1 MARLIAPWS
10 VKGIDDETRELARR
24 KAKNAGINIGAWINK
39 AILDHGSQE
48 HVGATDL
55 PNVEGDS
62 DPEKSDPQQDSNEPS
77 NDIISQRLQQLNKN
91 LDGEL
96 RPMMFALNNLALR
109 LAAAEALQKK
119 ESKKINKIEPVAIK
133 PKVDEDVRNEIIDE
147 ELDTEELMSEQS
159 TSSLERPDPFPPAG
173 DLNEEIDVPKT
184 LRQKSNLELKSVPI
198 SENRQ
203 SNGKS
208 FSVKAF
214 LILFSL
220 IVFSAVGA
228 ASFYFFPQTTNKI
241 SKQISAATEH
251 HLDAV
256 SQTLN
261 DSLLYS
267 QRLLELFLGKSAGLV
282 ETEKK
287 SKIDRG
293 SSIDKEGFKKTEIKP
308 GNKTS
313 PSVSSRLVL
322 PHVEN
327 SVSKNIVALNDN
339 KQNKPI
345 DNPLHEEIK
354 QKKTLKFLRAKAND
368 GDARAQYRL
377 GLHWIKKEKNQNNY
391 LKAATWF
398 KLAAVQGLKEAQYSL
413 GVLYD
418 TGVGLEKDE
427 NQAFLWYHAAANHH
441 HPMAQFNIATF
452 YLERENGKDDFEN
465 ALRWFELASK
475 NGVDEAAH
483 NVSILSIEDKSSE
496 LKKSDILKLYTR
508 EPAKQLKKL
517 SRSPIP
523 YKLKNG
529 AATQKVEITQKEEVK
544 SSLVLYIQKE
554 LRSNGFYLGPID
566 GKLGPNT
573 KAAIS
578 VYQLENGF
586 VASGMPSIQLLDY
599 IKREANK

>member
-39 AILDHGSQE
+39 AILDHGSHE
-48 HVGATDL
+48 PFGATDL
-55 PNVEGDS
+55 PNVVGDS
-62 DPEKSDPQQDSNEPS
+62 DPEKSDPQQDSNEPF

-119 ESKKINKIEPVAIK
+119 EPKKINKIEPVAIK
-133 PKVDEDVRNEIIDE
+133 PKVDEAVRNEIINE
-147 ELDTEELMSEQS
+147 ELDTEELINEPP

-184 LRQKSNLELKSVPI
+184 LRQKSNMESESVPI

-267 QRLLELFLGKSAGLV
+267 QRLLELFLGKSAGVV

-293 SSIDKEGFKKTEIKP
+293 SSSDKESFKKTEIKP
-308 GNKTS
+308 GNKTP

-345 DNPLHEEIK
+345 NNPLHEEIK
-354 QKKTLKFLRAKAND
+354 QKKTLKFLRAKANN
-368 GDARAQYRL
+368 GDALAQYRL

-441 HPMAQFNIATF
+441 HPMAQFNIANF
-452 YLERENGKDDFEN
+452 YLEREDGKDDFEN

-517 SRSPIP
+517 SRSSIP
-523 YKLKNG
+523 YKLKSG

>member
-24 KAKNAGINIGAWINK
+24 KAKNSGINIGAWINR
-39 AILDHGSQE
+39 AILDHGSRE
-48 HVGATDL
+48 HLGATDL
-55 PNVEGDS
+55 HKVVADS
-62 DPEKSDPQQDSNEPS
+62 IPENSDSQQFFNESS

-96 RPMMFALNNLALR
+96 RPIMFALNNLALR

-119 ESKKINKIEPVAIK
+119 EPKKINKTEPVAIK
-133 PKVDEDVRNEIIDE
+133 PKLDEDARNEITKG
-147 ELDTEELMSEQS
+147 ELDTEELINEQPKP
-159 TSSLERPDPFPPAG
+159 SLERPDPFPPAG
-173 DLNEEIDVPKT
+173 DLNEEIDAPKMV
-184 LRQKSNLELKSVPI
+184 QKKSNMELDSVPI

-208 FSVKAF
+208 FSVKAS
-214 LILFSL
+214 LILFGL

-228 ASFYFFPQTTNKI
+228 ASFYLYPQITDKI
-241 SKQISAATEH
+241 SKQMSAATEH

-267 QRLLELFLGKSAGLV
+267 QRLLKLLLGKSAGV
-282 ETEKK
+282 AETEKK

-293 SSIDKEGFKKTEIKP
+293 SSTDKEDFKKSASEP
-308 GNKTS
+308 GNKAPHS
-313 PSVSSRLVL
+313 FSGRVVVS
-322 PHVEN
+322 HVEN

-339 KQNKPI
+339 KQNEPT
-345 DNPLHEEIK
+345 NSPLHEEIT
-354 QKKTLKFLRAKAND
+354 QKKTLNFLRTKANN
-368 GDARAQYRL
+368 GDAFAQYKL
-377 GLHWIKKEKNQNNY
+377 GLHWIKKEKNQNNF

-441 HPMAQFNIATF
+441 HPMAQFNIANF
-452 YLERENGKDDFEN
+452 YLERGNGNDDFEN

-483 NVSILSIEDKSSE
+483 NFSILSIEDNYSE

-517 SRSPIP
+517 SRSSNP
-523 YKLKNG
+523 YKSKNR
-529 AATQKVEITQKEEVK
+529 AETQKVEIAQEEEVK
-544 SSLVLYIQKE
+544 SSLVLSIQKE
-554 LRSNGFYLGPID
+554 LRLNGFYLGPTD

-573 KAAIS
+573 KAAIN
-578 VYQLENGF
+578 VYQLENGL

-599 IKREANK
+599 IKRETNK

>member
-1 MARLIAPWS
+1 M
-10 VKGIDDETRELARR
+10 
-24 KAKNAGINIGAWINK
+24 
-39 AILDHGSQE
+39 
-48 HVGATDL
+48 
-55 PNVEGDS
+55 
-62 DPEKSDPQQDSNEPS
+62 
-77 NDIISQRLQQLNKN
+77 
-91 LDGEL
+91 
-96 RPMMFALNNLALR
+96 
-109 LAAAEALQKK
+109 
-119 ESKKINKIEPVAIK
+119 
-133 PKVDEDVRNEIIDE
+133 
-147 ELDTEELMSEQS
+147 
-159 TSSLERPDPFPPAG
+159 
-173 DLNEEIDVPKT
+173 
-184 LRQKSNLELKSVPI
+184 
-198 SENRQ
+198 
-203 SNGKS
+203 NG
-208 FSVKAF
+208 
-214 LILFSL
+214 
-220 IVFSAVGA
+220 
-228 ASFYFFPQTTNKI
+228 
-241 SKQISAATEH
+241 
-251 HLDAV
+251 
-256 SQTLN
+256 
-261 DSLLYS
+261 
-267 QRLLELFLGKSAGLV
+267 
-282 ETEKK
+282 
-287 SKIDRG
+287 
-293 SSIDKEGFKKTEIKP
+293 
-308 GNKTS
+308 
-313 PSVSSRLVL
+313 
-322 PHVEN
+322 
-327 SVSKNIVALNDN
+327 N

-354 QKKTLKFLRAKAND
+354 QKKTLKFLRAKANN
-368 GDARAQYRL
+368 GDAHAQYRL

-441 HPMAQFNIATF
+441 HPMAQFNIANF

-517 SRSPIP
+517 SRSSIP

>member
-24 KAKNAGINIGAWINK
+24 KAKNSGVNIGAWINRT
-39 AILDHGSQE
+39 ILDHGSRE
-48 HVGATDL
+48 HSGATDL
-55 PNVEGDS
+55 PNVVGDS
-62 DPEKSDPQQDSNEPS
+62 IPEKSNTQQYS

-91 LDGEL
+91 LDGDL
-96 RPMMFALNNLALR
+96 RPIMFALNNLALR
-109 LAAAEALQKK
+109 LAAAEVLQKN
-119 ESKKINKIEPVAIK
+119 EPKKINEIEPTVTK
-133 PKVDEDVRNEIIDE
+133 PKLDEDVKKEIINE
-147 ELDTEELMSEQS
+147 ELDTEELINEQP
-159 TSSLERPDPFPPAG
+159 TPSLERPDPFPPAG
-173 DLNEEIDVPKT
+173 DLDEEIDVPKT
-184 LRQKSNLELKSVPI
+184 LRQKSNMELGSVPI

-203 SNGKS
+203 HNGKS

-214 LILFSL
+214 LIFFSL

-228 ASFYFFPQTTNKI
+228 TSFYFFPQTTNKI
-241 SKQISAATEH
+241 AKQINAAAEH

-267 QRLLELFLGKSAGLV
+267 QRLLELFLRKSTGAV

-293 SSIDKEGFKKTEIKP
+293 SSSDKEGFKKTESKL
-308 GNKTS
+308 GNKT
-313 PSVSSRLVL
+313 PDSVPSRLVL

-327 SVSKNIVALNDN
+327 SVSKNILALNDD
-339 KQNKPI
+339 KQNVPI
-345 DNPLHEEIK
+345 SNPLQEEMT
-354 QKKTLKFLRAKAND
+354 QKKTLKSLRAKANN
-368 GDARAQYRL
+368 GDALPQYKL
-377 GLHWIKKEKNQNNY
+377 GLYWIKKEKNKNNY
-391 LKAATWF
+391 LKGATWF

-427 NQAFLWYHAAANHH
+427 NQAFLWYHAAANNN
-441 HPMAQFNIATF
+441 HPMAQFNIANF
-452 YLERENGKDDFEN
+452 YLERENGKDDFDS

-483 NVSILSIEDKSSE
+483 NASILSSVGTSSK
-496 LKKSDILKLYTR
+496 LKKSDKLKLYTR
-508 EPAKQLKKL
+508 EPAKQLNKL
-517 SRSPIP
+517 SKTAIP
-523 YKLKNG
+523 FKLKNG
-529 AATQKVEITQKEEVK
+529 GAPQKVVLTQKEEVK
-544 SSLVLYIQKE
+544 SILVLSIQKE
-554 LRSNGFYLGPID
+554 LRLNGFYLGPID

-586 VASGMPSIQLLDY
+586 IATGMPSIQLLND
-599 IKREANK
+599 IKRETNK